1 MPNKLWGVYWT
12 PANWICSFFPRPTD
26 DASSAQTTWIIE
38 QLEYLVSLA
47 TDADYT
53 PMQRALHPAHILV
66 TLQGKDGAWPEVL
79 NLLTGEP
86 VTSERTREP
95 ARLFRKLNARLA
107 SSEFAVAIAH
117 AEALE

>member
-12 PANWICSFFPRPTD
+12 PANWVCCFFPRPTN

-38 QLEYLVSLA
+38 QLEYMVSLA

-53 PMQRALHPAHILV
+53 PMQRAPA
-66 TLQGKDGAWPEVL
+66 VL

-117 AEALE
+117 AEALQ